1 MNVRREGD
9 AFVVEENGSVLGTGR
24 ATGDGVTLQL
34 ADVREGVAL
43 ALLRAL
49 AAASREEGGKGPQ
62 LEAFGSIHLQTDNQD
77 EVVGVVRRIVPRVF
91 PSPVSVVVPPRN
103 GWIAVYDRMAEG
115 DAKHLRRL
123 GQELSASTGLVTFA
137 IGVEG
142 PVVHYTALERGRV
155 MDEYDSVPGYREP
168 LPPGDAIALRA
179 NPTVVARLT
188 GTSAAAVRAAALSA
202 GSPDD
207 LPPAEELIRQI
218 AEAIGLEGTHYR
230 LKDARNLPGAVVV
243 DHG

>member
-1 MNVRREGD
+1 VKVRRDGD
-9 AFVVEENGSVLGTGR
+9 SFVVEENGAVLGTGR
-24 ATGDGVTLQL
+24 ATGEGVTLEL
-34 ADVREGVAL
+34 TDVREGVAL
-43 ALLRAL
+43 ALLRSL
-49 AAASREEGGKGPQ
+49 AASSREEGGAEPEV
-62 LEAFGSIHLQTDNQD
+62 EAFGSIHLQTDNQD
-77 EVVGVVRRIVPRVF
+77 EMVGVVRRIVPRVF
-91 PSPVSVVVPPRN
+91 PSQVTVVAPPRN
-103 GWIAVYDRMAEG
+103 GWIAVYDRMAES

-142 PVVHYTALERGRV
+142 PVVHYTAFERGRV

-188 GTSAAAVRAAALSA
+188 GASAAAVRAAALSA

-207 LPPAEELIRQI
+207 LPPAEELIRRI
-218 AEAIGLEGTHYR
+218 AEVVGLEGTQYR
-230 LKDARNLPGAVVV
+230 LQDARNLPGAVVV

>member
-1 MNVRREGD
+1 MNVRREG
-9 AFVVEENGSVLGTGR
+9 ATFVAEENGAVLGTARG
-24 ATGDGVTLQL
+24 TDHGVTLEL
-34 ADVREGVAL
+34 ADPREGVAL
-43 ALLRAL
+43 ALLRAV
-49 AAASREEGGKGPQ
+49 AAASRADGGGE
-62 LEAFGSIHLQTDNQD
+62 LEVDAFGSIHLQTDNQD
-77 EVVGVVRRIVPRVF
+77 EMVGVVQRIVPRVF
-91 PSPVSVVVPPRN
+91 PSPVTIVAPPRN
-103 GWIAVYDRMAEG
+103 GWIAVYDRMAEK

-142 PVVHYTALERGRV
+142 PVVHYVAFERGRV

-188 GTSAAAVRAAALSA
+188 NASAAAVRAAALSA

-207 LPPAEELIRQI
+207 LPPAEDLIRQI
-218 AEAIGLEGTHYR
+218 AEVIGLEGTQYR
-230 LKDARNLPGAVVV
+230 LEDARNLPGAVVV
-243 DHG
+243 EH

>member
-1 MNVRREGD
+1 MKVRRERD
-9 AFVVEENGSVLGTGR
+9 AFVAEENGAVLGTAR
-24 ATGDGVTLQL
+24 ASGDGVTLEL
-34 ADVREGVAL
+34 AVPREGVAL
-43 ALLRAL
+43 ALLRAV
-49 AAASREEGGKGPQ
+49 AAASRDEGAGEPQ
-62 LEAFGSIHLQTDNQD
+62 AEAFGSIHLQTDNQD
-77 EVVGVVRRIVPRVF
+77 EIVGVVRRIVPRVF

-142 PVVHYTALERGRV
+142 PVVHYVAFERGRV

-188 GTSAAAVRAAALSA
+188 GASAAAVRAAARSA
-202 GSPDD
+202 GSPDE
-207 LPPAEELIRQI
+207 LPAAEELIRQI
-218 AEAIGLEGTHYR
+218 AEVIGLEGTQYR
-230 LKDARNLPGAVVV
+230 LEDARNLPGAIMVE
-243 DHG
+243 H

>member
-1 MNVRREGD
+1 VNVRRERD
-9 AFVVEENGSVLGTGR
+9 AFVAEESGAVLGTAR
-24 ATGDGVTLQL
+24 ASGDGVTLEL
-34 ADVREGVAL
+34 AVPREGVAL
-43 ALLRAL
+43 ALLRAV
-49 AAASREEGGKGPQ
+49 AAAARDEGPGEAQ
-62 LEAFGSIHLQTDNQD
+62 AEAFGSIHLQTDNQD
-77 EVVGVVRRIVPRVF
+77 EIVGVVKRIVPRVF

-103 GWIAVYDRMAEG
+103 GWIAVYDWMAEG

-142 PVVHYTALERGRV
+142 PVVHYVAFERGRV

-188 GTSAAAVRAAALSA
+188 GASAAAVRAAARSA
-202 GSPDD
+202 GSPDE
-207 LPPAEELIRQI
+207 LPAAEELIRQI
-218 AEAIGLEGTHYR
+218 AEVIGLEGTQYR
-230 LKDARNLPGAVVV
+230 LEDARNLPGAVVV
-243 DHG
+243 EH